1 MWHVDDLKVSHA
13 NPKVVDSFIEW
24 IERKHGD
31 PKLGKVKAKR
41 GKVHDCL
48 GMTLDFSEK
57 WKVKI
62 DQTKGIKQMLEEFPE
77 PIRSTAETPAAENL
91 FDVHESPLL
100 DRDKADIFH
109 SFVAKNLCFC
119 KRGRPDIQVAVAFL
133 CTRVKEP
140 TQQDWHKLM
149 RLMRH
154 LKRTQDVILTLGTT
168 VGAVMKW
175 FADAAFAVHQD
186 MKSHTGLNMTW
197 GQGSV
202 ISASRKQKLNT
213 TSSCEAELVAAND
226 AMGPLMWTKLFLQKQ
241 GCNPT
246 VMFEQD
252 NTSAILLERNGKSSS
267 GKRTR
272 HLNIRFFCITDLL
285 EKQEF
290 EVEHCP
296 TEDMQADFLTK
307 PLQGEKFK
315 KMFEWLMGIE

>member
-1 MWHVDDLKVSHA
+1 
-13 NPKVVDSFIEW
+13 
-24 IERKHGD
+24 
-31 PKLGKVKAKR
+31 
-41 GKVHDCL
+41 
-48 GMTLDFSEK
+48 
-57 WKVKI
+57 
-62 DQTKGIKQMLEEFPE
+62 
-77 PIRSTAETPAAENL
+77 
-91 FDVHESPLL
+91 
-100 DRDKADIFH
+100 
-109 SFVAKNLCFC
+109 
-119 KRGRPDIQVAVAFL
+119 
-133 CTRVKEP
+133 
-140 TQQDWHKLM
+140 
-149 RLMRH
+149 
-154 LKRTQDVILTLGTT
+154 
-168 VGAVMKW
+168 MKW

-241 GCNPT
+241 GYNPT

-252 NTSAILLERNGKSSS
+252 NTSAILLEGNGKSSS

-307 PLQGEKFK
+307 PLQGETFK
-315 KMFEWLMGIE
+315 KMSEWLMGIE